1 MYTRAPIPY
10 LPSTRFR
17 TPHVI
22 RHPFFCMFAPPQRT
36 PTIIRYPD
44 PIPPRR
50 SPPQSSPT
58 LLSHPSSVL
67 LLTTYQSHPP
77 SSRSPLP
84 SSHLSPLSSIP
95 RSQSLQLSPSFLP
108 IPSRSPIALFD
119 LPPSIR
125 SLCRSLRPLIL
136 IKQCIVTSPL
146 LFPPSPFSSNYTLLT
161 PLLFSPLP
169 PSPPPYQ
176 AQPSQ
181 VISPRLIGFQLIVST
196 HPHLTSFLFPLFFLL
211 LLVLCLPYPISTLFP
226 SLLSSPSSPVTHSP
240 YSSLPTIPPNPSN
253 PHTKI
258 QCPMSQPRPKTHSR
272 PRVRKLACVAQ
283 ESLFA
288 REKDGKM
295 VRREDAWEERWRA
308 IEGIRG

>member
-58 LLSHPSSVL
+58 LLSHPSSIL

-125 SLCRSLRPLIL
+125 SLCRPLRPLFL

-146 LFPPSPFSSNYTLLT
+146 LFPPSPFSSNYTPCT
-161 PLLFSPLP
+161 PPIFSPLP
-169 PSPPPYQ
+169 PSSPPYQ

-181 VISPRLIGFQLIVST
+181 VIPPRLIRFPIIFPPNLIS
-196 HPHLTSFLFPLFFLL
+196 LLFLFPLFFL

-240 YSSLPTIPPNPSN
+240 YSSLPTHPPTSQQPS
-253 PHTKI
+253 
-258 QCPMSQPRPKTHSR
+258 
-272 PRVRKLACVAQ
+272 
-283 ESLFA
+283 
-288 REKDGKM
+288 
-295 VRREDAWEERWRA
+295 
-308 IEGIRG
+308 